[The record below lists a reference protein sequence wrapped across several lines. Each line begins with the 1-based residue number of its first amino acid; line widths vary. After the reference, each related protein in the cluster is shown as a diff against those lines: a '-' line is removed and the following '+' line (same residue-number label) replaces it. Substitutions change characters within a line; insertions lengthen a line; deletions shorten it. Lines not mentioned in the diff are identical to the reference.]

1 MIHDPTCPAGP
12 GIPFRERVELIC
24 FALIIAQGVFLVAM
38 YWQALWIV
46 QPDGSIRASDFTYFW
61 TAGRQVLAGNDAI
74 ICGPEGQ
81 SDGRS
86 ASISPAIFL
95 SADVPVRRHRVGA
108 PSLCFGVSW
117 LGVCDLRALCGGDSR
132 HRRPPHRRNAR
143 LRISRRAVD
152 LHVGPD
158 DFSTAALLGASL
170 GLMERRP
177 ILAGCLGLL
186 TYKPQLG
193 ILFPLVLVVSGHW
206 RMLFAA
212 AATSALIAAM
222 SWGVFGLGSWEA
234 FFRCL
239 PEYSHMHLT
248 NSGDHWAKMQSLFVV
263 VRLLGGSEGLAT
275 AVHGIFVVLIALTL
289 VVIWRSAA
297 SFAMKAAALA
307 VGALL
312 ATPYLFLY
320 DMAALAV
327 PLAFLVQEGRRT
339 GFLPHEM
346 SGIGVACLLVGDFSC
361 RDGAGRTGCRA
372 GDGAV
377 DRTTYLGAAH
387 RRDHPLRGG
396 RHGSLSKGIAL
407 TKSLPSSP
415 GSSTQRRH
423 HKHDGLRHDQRRCA

>member
-74 ICGPEGQ
+74 ICGPEVKATADPLLSHPPFFYPPTFLFVATALALLPYVSAYLGWVFATFALYVAAIRVIVGHRIGVMLACGFPGVLSTFMSGQ
-81 SDGRS
+81 NG
-86 ASISPAIFL
+86 FL
-95 SADVPVRRHRVGA
+95 
-108 PSLCFGVSW
+108 
-117 LGVCDLRALCGGDSR
+117 
-132 HRRPPHRRNAR
+132 
-143 LRISRRAVD
+143 
-152 LHVGPD
+152 
-158 DFSTAALLGASL
+158 TAALLGASL

-177 ILAGCLGLL
+177 ILAGCFLGLL

-346 SGIGVACLLVGDFSC
+346 SGIGVACLLVAIFPVVTGPVGLAAALVTALLIG
-361 RDGAGRTGCRA
+361 RRIWAQHTGAITPC
-372 GDGAV
+372 V
-377 DRTTYLGAAH
+377 AAATAAY
-387 RRDHPLRGG
+387 PKALR
-396 RHGSLSKGIAL
+396 
-407 TKSLPSSP
+407 
-415 GSSTQRRH
+415 
-423 HKHDGLRHDQRRCA
+423 